1 MQILQSVW
9 FSEKGDHHKLVVD
22 IQNFAAQI

>member
-9 FSEKGDHHKLVVD
+9 FSEKGDCHKLVVD
-22 IQNFAAQI
+22 ILNFAAQI